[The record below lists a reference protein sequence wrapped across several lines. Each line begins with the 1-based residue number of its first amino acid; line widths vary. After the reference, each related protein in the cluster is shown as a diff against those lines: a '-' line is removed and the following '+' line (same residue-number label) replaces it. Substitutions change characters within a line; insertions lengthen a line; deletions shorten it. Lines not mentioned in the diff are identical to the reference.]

1 MEFKVN
7 NGDFLAIYAN
17 IGMNENLLTDDMP
30 TSLNIIQS
38 KIAKL
43 MVICQGIFYAK
54 HGKKLF
60 DDSFLIDGKNKKE
73 IDKIYFEFI
82 KNYKGE
88 IEERSFS
95 HLDCDADLFLDK
107 VVKYYHDVPIND
119 LDIELRR
126 VYGFEYLS
134 QKEKQALNFEID
146 NNIFT
151 YIDIIPVAFQLR
163 YKRIE
168 YRTAVNNIFWR

>member
-1 MEFKVN
+1 MSN
-7 NGDFLAIYAN
+7 SDFLAIYAN

-30 TSLNIIQS
+30 ASLCIMQS

-60 DDSFLIDGKNKKE
+60 DDKFLIDKKNKKE
-73 IDKIYFEFI
+73 IDRLYFKFI
-82 KNYKGE
+82 KNHRGE
-88 IEERSFS
+88 IKERSFD
-95 HLDCDADLFLDK
+95 HFDCDVDAFLSRL
-107 VVKYYHDVPIND
+107 VKNYQDVPIND

-126 VYGFEYLS
+126 VYDFEYLNK
-134 QKEKQALNFEID
+134 KEKQALQFEID

-151 YIDIIPVAFQLR
+151 YIDIIPVVFDLR

-168 YRTAVNNIFWR
+168 YRTAGNNIFWR

>member
-1 MEFKVN
+1 MSSSEL
-7 NGDFLAIYAN
+7 LAVYAN
-17 IGMNENLLTDDMP
+17 IGMSDDLVSDDMP
-30 TSLNIIQS
+30 LTNVIIQS

-43 MVICQGIFYAK
+43 MVFCQGIFYAR

-73 IDKIYFEFI
+73 IDSVYFEFI
-82 KNYKGE
+82 KNHKGE
-88 IEERSFS
+88 IKERSFD
-95 HLDCDADLFLDK
+95 HFDCDVDAFLSRL
-107 VVKYYHDVPIND
+107 VKNYRDVPIND

-126 VYGFEYLS
+126 VYDFEYLNK
-134 QKEKQALNFEID
+134 KEKQALQFEID

-151 YIDIIPVAFQLR
+151 YIDIIPVVFQLR

>member
-1 MEFKVN
+1 MSN
-7 NGDFLAIYAN
+7 SDFLVIYAK
-17 IGMNENLLTDDMP
+17 IGMDDNLVSSDMPLTDVIV
-30 TSLNIIQS
+30 NS

-43 MVICQGIFYAK
+43 MVLAQGIFYAK

-73 IDKIYFEFI
+73 IDRLYFEFI
-82 KNYKGE
+82 KNHKGE
-88 IEERSFS
+88 IKERSFD
-95 HLDCDADLFLDK
+95 HFDCDVDAFLSRL
-107 VVKYYHDVPIND
+107 VKNYQDVPIND

-126 VYGFEYLS
+126 VYDFDYLNK
-134 QKEKQALNFEID
+134 KEKQALQFEID

-151 YIDIIPVAFQLR
+151 YIDIIPVVFQLR

-168 YRTAVNNIFWR
+168 YRTAVNNIFWS

>member
-1 MEFKVN
+1 MSN
-7 NGDFLAIYAN
+7 SDFLAIYAN
-17 IGMNENLLTDDMP
+17 IGMNENLLTDDIP
-30 TSLNIIQS
+30 VSLCIMQS
-38 KIAKL
+38 KITKL

-73 IDKIYFEFI
+73 IDMLYLDYI
-82 KNYKGE
+82 KSYKGE
-88 IEERSFS
+88 IQEPSSDYFDSEIEG
-95 HLDCDADLFLDK
+95 FLSK
-107 VVKYYHDVPIND
+107 LVKNYKHVSIND

-126 VYGFEYLS
+126 VYDFEYLNK
-134 QKEKQALNFEID
+134 QEKQSLQFEID

-151 YIDIIPVAFQLR
+151 YIDIIPVVFQLR